1 MEDTPVRKSLS
12 IVLCLLAGSGVAH
25 AAENPGVAH
34 ADAIPM
40 VAPNEATTSVSTTSV
55 STTSTEVPTP
65 TAPATTTTT
74 EPPASVPPGREAIAA
89 IIRSVFVETPETAV
103 RVAICESGLNPSIH
117 HLDTDGTYAD
127 GLFQIHPS
135 YWSAYIHGSVYDPLV
150 NAQAAH
156 DIWIHNGHTFRGLWE
171 CRG

>member
-1 MEDTPVRKSLS
+1 MPKFLSL
-12 IVLCLLAGSGVAH
+12 VLCLLAGCGVAH
-25 AAENPGVAH
+25 AGAYPSVTPIAASINAATFAIVAS
-34 ADAIPM
+34 P
-40 VAPNEATTSVSTTSV
+40 PTTT
-55 STTSTEVPTP
+55 
-65 TAPATTTTT
+65 TTTTT
-74 EPPASVPPGREAIAA
+74 EPPSTTTTTPSPTAGAPVAVPPGREAIAA
-89 IIRSVFVETPETAV
+89 IIRSVFVEEPETAV

-135 YWSAYIHGSVYDPLV
+135 YWSAYIHGDVYDPLA
-150 NAQAAH
+150 NTTAAH